1 MEPKRLSTTHVVIR
15 DGDAYVSRYS
25 VALVGGGSLV
35 VRMPASLRQQDAREV
50 VGQFADLTDVL
61 EQEHGLIDRE
71 PSACDAL
78 LVGAEILRKATK
90 ERLDLDEARQ
100 VIASYV
106 LYREAVVE
114 YLRTTYLRTTRRE
127 LPAGTV

>member
-15 DGDAYVSRYS
+15 DGDDYISRYS

-50 VGQFADLTDVL
+50 VGQFAELTYVL
-61 EQEHGLIDRE
+61 EQEHGLLDRE
-71 PSACDAL
+71 PSARDAL
-78 LVGAEILRKATK
+78 LVGAEILRKATR
-90 ERLDLDEARQ
+90 ESLDLDEARQ
-100 VIASYV
+100 IIASYA

-114 YLRTTYLRTTRRE
+114 YLRTTRRE
-127 LPAGTV
+127 LPWGTA